1 MIQKLKRW
9 VNFPPE
15 QTAAVPSC
23 EDKRASDNTAGQNQP
38 QSDTN
43 REDNPAQASNLEE
56 NRTTESEPEPRKELG
71 TDDVAN
77 GNTERRAVGNKS
89 PCEAPD
95 KSPDVNSSDA
105 QPQDTSREEAASNK
119 DFPEYPLF
127 PLSRGFCLSLTRAL
141 DSFRAALEKAH
152 LPDCLE

>member
-1 MIQKLKRW
+1 MIQKLKCW
-9 VNFPPE
+9 VDFPPE

-23 EDKRASDNTAGQNQP
+23 EDKRASDNTAGQKEP
-38 QSDTN
+38 QSDAK
-43 REDNPAQASNLEE
+43 REDNPVQASNDEE
-56 NRTTESEPEPRKELG
+56 NRTTESEPEPRKELS
-71 TDDVAN
+71 TNDV
-77 GNTERRAVGNKS
+77 TERRAVGNER

-95 KSPDVNSSDA
+95 KSPDVNSSAA